1 MLRAAQTVPSGLHPM
16 SEFQRGSVRLPV
28 LGVLLVGACVAIYV
42 GLFPKPPASA
52 PTLSSSGS
60 VSAPGLNFAPTAASD
75 KTAPAAGRRTVSG
88 RVVQTSEYCGGAAP
102 TEEMLES
109 LRKEKPFPHKEL
121 FIRAGTLNKYS
132 RPIVQKF
139 TSDAEGSFKIALP
152 PGDYCV
158 VDASKKDELKIPAT
172 AKGNPK
178 EGESRAACLQK
189 WYRACD
195 KTLTVGKQNLKG
207 VVIKFHHPCNPPC
220 STGGPPPV

>member
-1 MLRAAQTVPSGLHPM
+1 MLRAGQTVPPGLHLM
-16 SEFQRGSVRLPV
+16 SELQRGSVRLAV
-28 LGVLLVGACVAIYV
+28 LGVLLAGACVAAYV
-42 GLFPKPPASA
+42 GSFRKPPGPAS
-52 PTLSSSGS
+52 TSSTSGS
-60 VSAPGLNFAPTAASD
+60 VSVPGLNFARTATSD
-75 KTAPAAGRRTVSG
+75 ETAPAAGRRTVSG

-132 RPIVQKF
+132 WPIVQKF

-172 AKGNPK
+172 AKGNQK
-178 EGESRAACLQK
+178 EGESRANCLQK
-189 WYRACD
+189 WYRTCD
-195 KTLTVGKQNLKG
+195 KILNVGKQNLKG

-220 STGGPPPV
+220 APGGPPPM